1 LTYWWVAAKSFRLSE
16 YKNFSKHFKFPG
28 HMNMTGRV
36 FPAGLT
42 ALKNRSVAQLL
53 QIRLNKDGADA
64 EKR

>member
-1 LTYWWVAAKSFRLSE
+1 
-16 YKNFSKHFKFPG
+16 
-28 HMNMTGRV
+28 MNMTGRV

-53 QIRLNKDGADA
+53 QIRLNKDDADA